1 MKTITVRLPEALVAE
16 IETESHERRRSK
28 SAVVRLRLS
37 TAAGPRSRRAPA
49 DAIADLVG
57 SVDALPADLSTRKKA
72 CLKKKGY
79 GR

>member
-1 MKTITVRLPEALVAE
+1 MPAKGF
-16 IETESHERRRSK
+16 
-28 SAVVRLRLS
+28 
-37 TAAGPRSRRAPA
+37 AGPASELLQGRARDGRPEN
-49 DAIADLVG
+49 AIADLVG